1 MHCSGCTDMTSVEN
15 ALSLTREDSAVI
27 SASVPRVRVE
37 TTTAPMPRVSAT
49 LEHRL
54 HWERAHR
61 VRLGLTDA
69 AVIAIATGVAS
80 GIQLHLGEPPV
91 DVVTRAALLATVWF
105 ATLLAM
111 RTSLTALFGSSTAEY
126 RGIAHASGLAI
137 GLMAVLAVLLDWD
150 SMRLTVLI
158 TLPTGLLGLLMSR
171 WSWRRWLSIQR
182 RHGRFTSQTLVVGN
196 RDEVEYV
203 VRALEPIGTAGYQ
216 IVGATLL
223 DGNAREMDLGRTTV
237 PVLGNLNTVAEV
249 AIALNADTIIVA
261 GRPERDPD
269 FIKRLSWELEGTAS
283 ELVLTD
289 HLADVA
295 GPRLSFTPVD
305 GLPMIKMQIPTY
317 EGAKH
322 VLKRALDIVVSTLAL
337 VPIILLTPVLAL
349 LIKLDSPGPVF
360 FFQERVGRDGKP
372 FQIVK
377 FRSMHADAEQRLA
390 ALKTAN
396 EGSGLL
402 FKMKNDPRIT
412 RVGRILRKLS
422 FDELPQFWNV
432 LAGEMSVVGPRPP
445 LPSEVSDYDGTVSRR
460 LYIKPGITGLWQ
472 ISGRSDLSWD
482 ESIRLDLRYV
492 ENWSVITDLQIMW
505 RTARVMF
512 APRGAY

>member
-1 MHCSGCTDMTSVEN
+1 MTSVEN

-203 VRALEPIGTAGYQ
+203 VRTLEPIGTAGYQ

>member
-1 MHCSGCTDMTSVEN
+1 
-15 ALSLTREDSAVI
+15 
-27 SASVPRVRVE
+27 
-37 TTTAPMPRVSAT
+37 MPRVSAT

-69 AVIAIATGVAS
+69 AVLAIASGVAT

-91 DVVTRAALLATVWF
+91 DVVTRAALLAGVWF

-137 GLMAVLAVLLDWD
+137 GMMAVLALLLGWD

-171 WSWRRWLSIQR
+171 WSWRRWLSNQR
-182 RHGRFTSQTLVVGN
+182 RHGRFTSRTLVVGN
-196 RDEVEYV
+196 RDEVEYA
-203 VRALEPIGTAGYQ
+203 VRALEPIGTTGYQ

-223 DGNAREMDLGRTTV
+223 DGNAREMDLGRATV
-237 PVLGNLNTVAEV
+237 PVLGNLTSVAQV
-249 AIALNADTIIVA
+249 AADLKADTIVVA

-269 FIKRLSWELEGTAS
+269 FIKRLGWELEGTAS
-283 ELVLTD
+283 ELVLCD
-289 HLADVA
+289 RLADVA
-295 GPRLSFTPVD
+295 GPRLSFTPID
-305 GLPMIKMQIPTY
+305 GLPMIKVQIPTY

-322 VLKRALDIVVSTLAL
+322 ILKRALDIVVSAIAL
-337 VPIILLTPVLAL
+337 VPIILITPILAL

-360 FFQERVGRDGKP
+360 FFPERVGRDGKP

-390 ALKTAN
+390 ALKAVN

-412 RVGRILRKLS
+412 RVGRVLRKLS

-472 ISGRSDLSWD
+472 VSGRSDLDWD

-505 RTARVMF
+505 RTARVMI
-512 APRGAY
+512 APKGAY

>member
-1 MHCSGCTDMTSVEN
+1 MTSVEN
-15 ALSLTREDSAVI
+15 ALSLTREEPTAV
-27 SASVPRVRVE
+27 AAVVPSVRVE

-61 VRLGLTDA
+61 ARLGLTDA
-69 AVIAIATGVAS
+69 AVIAIASGVAS
-80 GIQLHLGEPPV
+80 GIQLHLGEPPM
-91 DVVTRAALLATVWF
+91 DVVTRAALLAAVWF

-137 GLMAVLAVLLDWD
+137 GLMAVMALLLGWD

-158 TLPTGLLGLLMSR
+158 TLPMGLLGLLMSR
-171 WSWRRWLSIQR
+171 WSWRRWLSNQR
-182 RHGRFTSQTLVVGN
+182 RHGRFTSRTLVVGN
-196 RDEVEYV
+196 RDEVEYA
-203 VRALEPIGTAGYQ
+203 VRALEPIGMSGYQ

-223 DGNAREMDLGRTTV
+223 DANARELDLGRTVV
-237 PVLGNLNTVAEV
+237 PVLGNLTSVARV
-249 AIALNADTIIVA
+249 AAELRADTIVVA

-269 FIKRLSWELEGTAS
+269 FIKRLGWELEGTAA
-283 ELVLTD
+283 ELVLCNR
-289 HLADVA
+289 LADVA
-295 GPRLSFTPVD
+295 GPRLSFTPID

-322 VLKRALDIVVSTLAL
+322 VLKRALDVVVSTIAL
-337 VPIILLTPVLAL
+337 IPIVVITPLIAL

-360 FFQERVGRDGKP
+360 FFQKRVGRDGKP

-377 FRSMHADAEQRLA
+377 FRSMHADAEHKLA
-390 ALKTAN
+390 ALKAAN

-402 FKMKNDPRIT
+402 FKMKQDPRIT
-412 RVGRILRKLS
+412 RVGRVLRKLS
-422 FDELPQFWNV
+422 LDELPQFWNV

-472 ISGRSDLSWD
+472 ISGRSDLDWD

-505 RTARVMF
+505 RTARVMV
-512 APRGAY
+512 APKGAY

>member
-1 MHCSGCTDMTSVEN
+1 MTSVEN

-390 ALKTAN
+390 ALKAAN

>member
-1 MHCSGCTDMTSVEN
+1 MTSVEN
-15 ALSLTREDSAVI
+15 ALSLTREETVAV
-27 SASVPRVRVE
+27 ATPVPRVRVE
-37 TTTAPMPRVSAT
+37 TTTASMPRVSAT

-69 AVIAIATGVAS
+69 AVLAIASGVAT

-91 DVVTRAALLATVWF
+91 DVVTRAALLAGVWF

-137 GLMAVLAVLLDWD
+137 GMMAVLALLLGWD

-171 WSWRRWLSIQR
+171 WSWRRWLSNQR
-182 RHGRFTSQTLVVGN
+182 RHGRFTSRTLVVGN
-196 RDEVEYV
+196 RDEVEYA
-203 VRALEPIGTAGYQ
+203 VRALEPIGTTGYQ

-223 DGNAREMDLGRTTV
+223 DGNAREMDLGRATV
-237 PVLGNLNTVAEV
+237 PVLGNLTSVAQV
-249 AIALNADTIIVA
+249 AADLKADTIVVA

-269 FIKRLSWELEGTAS
+269 FIKRLGWELEGTAS
-283 ELVLTD
+283 ELVLCD
-289 HLADVA
+289 RLADVA
-295 GPRLSFTPVD
+295 GPRLSFTPID
-305 GLPMIKMQIPTY
+305 GLPMIKVQIPTY

-322 VLKRALDIVVSTLAL
+322 ILKRALDIVVSAIAL
-337 VPIILLTPVLAL
+337 VPIILITPILAL

-390 ALKTAN
+390 ALKAVN

-412 RVGRILRKLS
+412 RVGRVLRKLS

-472 ISGRSDLSWD
+472 VSGRSDLDWD

-505 RTARVMF
+505 RTARVMI
-512 APRGAY
+512 APKGAY

>member
-1 MHCSGCTDMTSVEN
+1 MTSVEN
-15 ALSLTREDSAVI
+15 ALSLTREEPTAV
-27 SASVPRVRVE
+27 AAVVPSVRVE

-69 AVIAIATGVAS
+69 AVIAIASGVAT

-91 DVVTRAALLATVWF
+91 DVVTRAALLAGVWF

-137 GLMAVLAVLLDWD
+137 GMMAVLALLLGWD

-158 TLPTGLLGLLMSR
+158 TLPMGLLGLLMSR
-171 WSWRRWLSIQR
+171 WSWRRWLSNQR
-182 RHGRFTSQTLVVGN
+182 RHGRFTSRTLVVGS

-203 VRALEPIGTAGYQ
+203 VRALEPIGTTGYQ

-223 DGNAREMDLGRTTV
+223 DGNARELDLGRATV
-237 PVLGNLNTVAEV
+237 PVLGNLTSVAEV
-249 AIALNADTIIVA
+249 ATQLKADTIVVA

-269 FIKRLSWELEGTAS
+269 FIKRLGWELEGAAA
-283 ELVLTD
+283 ELVLCD
-289 HLADVA
+289 RLADVA
-295 GPRLSFTPVD
+295 GPRLSFTPID
-305 GLPMIKMQIPTY
+305 GLPMIKVQIPTY

-322 VLKRALDIVVSTLAL
+322 VLKRALDVAVSIVALIPIVVM
-337 VPIILLTPVLAL
+337 TPLIAL

-372 FQIVK
+372 FLIVK
-377 FRSMHADAEQRLA
+377 FRSMHADAEQKLA
-390 ALKTAN
+390 ALKAAN
-396 EGSGLL
+396 EGAGLL
-402 FKMKNDPRIT
+402 FKMKDDPRTT
-412 RVGRILRKLS
+412 RVGRVLRKLS

-472 ISGRSDLSWD
+472 VSGRSDLDWD

-505 RTARVMF
+505 RTARAMMQSS
-512 APRGAY
+512 GAY

>member
-1 MHCSGCTDMTSVEN
+1 
-15 ALSLTREDSAVI
+15 
-27 SASVPRVRVE
+27 
-37 TTTAPMPRVSAT
+37 MPRVSAT

-69 AVIAIATGVAS
+69 AVLAIASGVAT

-91 DVVTRAALLATVWF
+91 DVVTRAALLAGVWF

-137 GLMAVLAVLLDWD
+137 GMMAVLALLLGWD

-171 WSWRRWLSIQR
+171 WSWRRWLSNQR
-182 RHGRFTSQTLVVGN
+182 RHGRFTSRTLVVGN
-196 RDEVEYV
+196 RDEVEYA
-203 VRALEPIGTAGYQ
+203 VRALEPIGTTGYQ

-223 DGNAREMDLGRTTV
+223 DGNAREMDLGRATV
-237 PVLGNLNTVAEV
+237 PVLGNLTSVAQV
-249 AIALNADTIIVA
+249 AADLKADTIVVA

-269 FIKRLSWELEGTAS
+269 FIKRLGWELEGTAS
-283 ELVLTD
+283 ELVLCD
-289 HLADVA
+289 RLADVA
-295 GPRLSFTPVD
+295 GPRLSFTPID
-305 GLPMIKMQIPTY
+305 GLPMIKVQIPTY

-322 VLKRALDIVVSTLAL
+322 ILKRALDIVVSAIAL
-337 VPIILLTPVLAL
+337 VPIILITPILAL

-390 ALKTAN
+390 ALKAVN

-412 RVGRILRKLS
+412 RVGRVLRKLS

-472 ISGRSDLSWD
+472 VSGRSDLDWD

-505 RTARVMF
+505 RTARVMI
-512 APRGAY
+512 APKGAY